1 MIRADDFFICIIRSY
16 LSYLFLPQT
25 SHAKKQLRCELCQG
39 LIRYRDFTHNC
50 CETTRNKANKERE
63 VFRIYRMKKGE
74 VLEQVR
80 SVSTRIRAP
89 KNQGTKWYC
98 GICSNDFPK
107 LNDLTD
113 HIKSD
118 HEACFYQCDQ
128 CGDYKAKTLGGVA
141 THK

>member
-1 MIRADDFFICIIRSY
+1 
-16 LSYLFLPQT
+16 
-25 SHAKKQLRCELCQG
+25 
-39 LIRYRDFTHNC
+39 
-50 CETTRNKANKERE
+50 
-63 VFRIYRMKKGE
+63 MKKGE